1 MVSVL
6 KDSQSDMA
14 LYLRNIF
21 KKRGQ
26 PAATHV
32 LVLMVS
38 DERRNHKPYALPVQ
52 YIPYYSLKD
61 QYVHDF
67 TEVLKEHMVQLGL
80 PAVGELSYT
89 NPFHGH
95 FLHFLHIRVYAYKTA
110 YIPLYAYTRMF
121 ISIYELAYCSK
132 EKLDSTK
139 N

>member
-1 MVSVL
+1 MRKTTTSEETLRCLNWEVVEYQVLLEQSNNWLGLLNDLLGELDPANPQQGHVVSVL

-21 KKRGQ
+21 KKRRQ

-61 QYVHDF
+61 QYVRDF

-80 PAVGELSYT
+80 HAVGE
-89 NPFHGH
+89 
-95 FLHFLHIRVYAYKTA
+95 
-110 YIPLYAYTRMF
+110 
-121 ISIYELAYCSK
+121 
-132 EKLDSTK
+132 
-139 N
+139 

>member
-21 KKRGQ
+21 KKRRQ

-61 QYVHDF
+61 QYVRDF

-80 PAVGELSYT
+80 HAVGE
-89 NPFHGH
+89 
-95 FLHFLHIRVYAYKTA
+95 
-110 YIPLYAYTRMF
+110 
-121 ISIYELAYCSK
+121 
-132 EKLDSTK
+132 
-139 N
+139 